1 MTLSS
6 SFMPSI
12 FHDVPGGR
20 QLGQFIFL
28 GLYDVILGQCGVGGP
43 QGFPVVQDKDMLP
56 FFG

>member
-1 MTLSS
+1 
-6 SFMPSI
+6 MPSI